1 MTLEEFTSRIETDPA
16 YRRYITTHA
25 FAGTLPPDEELL
37 LLECS
42 LGPPK
47 PVRLTPLQSLR
58 LQVARDYPDQF
69 PPQLPRTSPR
79 PKTPWFC
86 ALFVIVR
93 AYRAR
98 PGYIAPEKLIDE
110 VVAIRNE
117 LCLHCKKWR
126 HLRRQLYDSLQ
137 ALDDAFPE
145 AKDLWERTFQ

>member
-1 MTLEEFTSRIETDPA
+1 MTLEEYTSRIETDPA

-58 LQVARDYPDQF
+58 LKMARDFPDRYP
-69 PPQLPRTSPR
+69 PPSPRTSPR
-79 PKTPWFC
+79 PKAPWFC
-86 ALFVIVR
+86 ALFLIVR

-98 PGYIAPEKLIDE
+98 PDYVAPEEFIDE
-110 VVAIRNE
+110 VVAIRSE
-117 LCLHCKKWR
+117 VLRHSRKWPR
-126 HLRRQLYDSLQ
+126 MRLQLADT
-137 ALDDAFPE
+137 LDVLDGAFPE
-145 AKDLWERTFQ
+145 AKDLWYRTHW